1 MAATR
6 RLGLVPRPPTPALV
20 AAMTTRDDLI
30 DLLNGPE
37 PGTVCTF
44 YVMGDPAPQG
54 SKRHVGGGRLIE
66 SSKKVAP
73 WRTDVAA
80 AAQEWRAAHGRP
92 QPLDG
97 PVAARLV
104 FFLRKPIST
113 PKKVVQPL
121 RKPDLDKL
129 VRSTFDALKGVIWAD
144 DARVVSLH
152 AEKRYAAPG
161 EPTGCRITVGSA

>member
-1 MAATR
+1 
-6 RLGLVPRPPTPALV
+6 
-20 AAMTTRDDLI
+20 MTMRDDVTASL
-30 DLLNGPE
+30 GYPE
-37 PGTVCTF
+37 PGTGCTF
-44 YVMGDPAPQG
+44 YVIGDPAPQG
-54 SKRHVGGGRLIE
+54 SKRHVGGGRLVE

-73 WRTDVAA
+73 WRTDVTL
-80 AAQEWRAAHGRP
+80 AAQAWRAANGRP

-129 VRSTFDALKGVIWAD
+129 VRSTFDALSGVIWAD
-144 DARVVSLH
+144 DARVVALH

-161 EPTGCRITVGSA
+161 EPTGCRITVGAA